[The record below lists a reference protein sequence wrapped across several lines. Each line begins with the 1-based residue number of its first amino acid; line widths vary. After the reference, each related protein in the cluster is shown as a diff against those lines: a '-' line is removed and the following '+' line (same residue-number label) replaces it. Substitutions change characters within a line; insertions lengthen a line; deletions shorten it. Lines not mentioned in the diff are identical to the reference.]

1 MIKIEKVRFLA
12 LSLLSAA
19 VISISLLLSNF
30 FSLKNINFL
39 VFFIGLSLYIITI
52 SQLIIDYKKVG
63 LISKIFSAFITILF
77 LFSSFLGHQ
86 NTVNV
91 NGKNLLFFSNEKKIY
106 DLAIELRDEL
116 YIIQE
121 NQIFFTYPPQ
131 QVSTMSDLLIKAAGQ
146 AASISKKRNPALIDK
161 LPAQEFFLLYEKI
174 NKLSELQ
181 KNNLNNFINYS
192 NEPSDASK
200 IEINKINQDI
210 NLLILDS
217 ATILKALAKQYNFSL
232 ERVNNE

>member
-1 MIKIEKVRFLA
+1 MV
-12 LSLLSAA
+12 
-19 VISISLLLSNF
+19 
-30 FSLKNINFL
+30 
-39 VFFIGLSLYIITI
+39 

-63 LISKIFSAFITILF
+63 LISKLFSAFISIL
-77 LFSSFLGHQ
+77 LISASFLGSQ
-86 NTVNV
+86 NTINV
-91 NGKNLLFFSNEKKIY
+91 NGKNLLFFSNEKKVY

-121 NQIFFTYPPQ
+121 NQIFFTYPSQ
-131 QVSTMSDLLIKAAGQ
+131 QVSTMSDLLIAAAGQ

-192 NEPSDASK
+192 NEPTDAFK
-200 IEINKINQDI
+200 IEINTINQDI

-217 ATILKALAKQYNFSL
+217 ATILKALAKQYSFSL
-232 ERVNNE
+232 ERETNE

>member
-1 MIKIEKVRFLA
+1 MIKFEKVRFLA
-12 LSLLSAA
+12 LSLLSSA

-30 FSLKNINFL
+30 FSLKNVNFL
-39 VFFIGLSLYIITI
+39 VFFIGLSLYIIMV

-63 LISKIFSAFITILF
+63 LISKLFSAFISIL
-77 LFSSFLGHQ
+77 LISASFLGSQ
-86 NTVNV
+86 NTINV

-121 NQIFFTYPPQ
+121 NQIFFTYPSQ
-131 QVSTMSDLLIKAAGQ
+131 QVSTMSDLLMAAAGQ

-192 NEPSDASK
+192 NEPTDAFK
-200 IEINKINQDI
+200 IEINTINQDI

-217 ATILKALAKQYNFSL
+217 ATILKALAKQYSFSL
-232 ERVNNE
+232 ERVTNE

>member
-1 MIKIEKVRFLA
+1 MIKFEKVRFLA
-12 LSLLSAA
+12 LSLLSSA

-30 FSLKNINFL
+30 FSMKNVNFL
-39 VFFIGLSLYIITI
+39 VFFIGLSLYIIMV

-63 LISKIFSAFITILF
+63 LISKLFSAFISIL
-77 LFSSFLGHQ
+77 LISASFLGSQ
-86 NTVNV
+86 NTINV

-121 NQIFFTYPPQ
+121 NQIFFTYPSQ
-131 QVSTMSDLLIKAAGQ
+131 QVSTMSDLLIAAAGQ
-146 AASISKKRNPALIDK
+146 AARISKKRNPALIDK

-192 NEPSDASK
+192 NEPTDAFK
-200 IEINKINQDI
+200 IEINTINQDI

-217 ATILKALAKQYNFSL
+217 ATILKALAKQYSFSL
-232 ERVNNE
+232 ERETNE

>member
-1 MIKIEKVRFLA
+1 MIKFEKVRFLA
-12 LSLLSAA
+12 LSLLSSA

-30 FSLKNINFL
+30 FSLKNVNFL
-39 VFFIGLSLYIITI
+39 VFFIGLSLYIIMV

-63 LISKIFSAFITILF
+63 LISKLFSAFISIL
-77 LFSSFLGHQ
+77 LISASFLGSQ
-86 NTVNV
+86 NTINV

-121 NQIFFTYPPQ
+121 NQIFFTYPSQ

-192 NEPSDASK
+192 NEPTDAFK
-200 IEINKINQDI
+200 IEIKTINQDI

-217 ATILKALAKQYNFSL
+217 ATILKALAKQYSFSL
-232 ERVNNE
+232 ERVTNE